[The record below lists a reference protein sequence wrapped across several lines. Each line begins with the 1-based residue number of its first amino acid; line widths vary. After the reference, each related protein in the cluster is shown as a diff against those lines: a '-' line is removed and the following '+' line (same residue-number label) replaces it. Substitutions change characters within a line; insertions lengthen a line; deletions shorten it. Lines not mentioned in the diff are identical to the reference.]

1 MPTSARICN
10 VFRVDVGIDPYDNAS
25 INRNLP
31 FHYTCKRA
39 KSKDCLLLQE
49 ILQNLQKMP
58 PILQK
63 YPCSVGFVKIAMKV
77 RLEGLAFCCLFL

>member
-31 FHYTCKRA
+31 
-39 KSKDCLLLQE
+39 
-49 ILQNLQKMP
+49 
-58 PILQK
+58 
-63 YPCSVGFVKIAMKV
+63 VGNITI
-77 RLEGLAFCCLFL
+77 FCYDIRERR